1 MKFDRQLLIYL
12 PPPVVAAALVAAAG
26 LIHGVLP
33 FLEVLPATP
42 IGGLVWGA
50 SGFALAASAAL
61 QFKALKTTVLPMGA
75 PSELVT
81 LGAYLWTRNPM
92 YLGLLTALIG
102 FALFMGTLPCFL
114 APWIFFLVINRVH
127 IPYEEAVLEKTFG
140 SAYERYLKRV
150 RRWI

>member
-1 MKFDRQLLIYL
+1 MKPDRQQLIYL
-12 PPPVVAAALVAAAG
+12 PPPIIAAG
-26 LIHGVLP
+26 LLGAAGFIHAALP

-42 IGGLVWGA
+42 VGGLVWGA
-50 SGFALAASAAL
+50 SGLALAASAAL
-61 QFKALKTTVLPMGA
+61 QFKALKTSALPMGA

-102 FALFMGTLPCFL
+102 LALLMGTLPFFL
-114 APWIFFLVINRVH
+114 VPWIFFLIINRVH
-127 IPYEEAVLEKTFG
+127 IPYEEAVLERTFG
-140 SAYERYLKRV
+140 AAYARYLKKV

>member
-1 MKFDRQLLIYL
+1 MTLDRQLMIYL
-12 PPPVVAAALVAAAG
+12 PPPIIAAG
-26 LIHGVLP
+26 LLGAAGIIHGVLP

-42 IGGLVWGA
+42 VGGLVWGA
-50 SGFALAASAAL
+50 SGLALAFSAAL
-61 QFKALKTTVLPMGA
+61 QFKALKTTVLPLGA

-102 FALFMGTLPCFL
+102 FALYIGTLPFFL
-114 APWIFFLVINRVH
+114 VPWIFFLVINRVH

>member
-1 MKFDRQLLIYL
+1 
-12 PPPVVAAALVAAAG
+12 
-26 LIHGVLP
+26 
-33 FLEVLPATP
+33 
-42 IGGLVWGA
+42 
-50 SGFALAASAAL
+50 
-61 QFKALKTTVLPMGA
+61 MGA

-102 FALFMGTLPCFL
+102 FALYMGTLPFFL
-114 APWIFFLVINRVH
+114 APWVFFLVINGVH

-140 SAYERYLKRV
+140 SAYEHYLKRV